1 MSQGVRGV
9 KVGVRGAA
17 AWAAAVLLLAGCTGQ
32 ADVQPPAG
40 TASAGGVSSVPTPAP
55 SGSPDPAASEAP
67 VPVPTIGPPPPKPV
81 APDTLDDPTPEGA
94 LSAIRYFYDL
104 YPYAYATGDIEGLKD
119 VSGNACGYCMKLME
133 RSEKLH
139 ADGGATSG
147 FVVEIVDATYNDA
160 TATPFHYELQVRLRL
175 GDGRIRESRD
185 APVED
190 QASKDAYLAL
200 LLDLEDTWEVSKVL
214 KVVDE
219 QD

>member
-1 MSQGVRGV
+1 MTTPFARLARG
-9 KVGVRGAA
+9 RPD
-17 AWAAAVLLLAGCTGQ
+17 AWL
-32 ADVQPPAG
+32 
-40 TASAGGVSSVPTPAP
+40 
-55 SGSPDPAASEAP
+55 
-67 VPVPTIGPPPPKPV
+67 PPPRPV

-133 RSEKLH
+133 KVEKLH

>member
-9 KVGVRGAA
+9 KIGVRGAA

-40 TASAGGVSSVPTPAP
+40 TASAGGVSSAPTPAP

-133 RSEKLH
+133 RIEKFN
-139 ADGGATSG
+139 ADGGAAAG
-147 FVVEIVDATYNDA
+147 FAVEFADAKYDEE
-160 TATPFHYELQVRLRL
+160 TATPFHVDFQVWFEVAPGVVRLSP
-175 GDGRIRESRD
+175 GGE
-185 APVED
+185 VED
-190 QASKDAYLAL
+190 VDGQKVEL
-200 LLDLEDTWEVSKVL
+200 LISVELEQTWELGKVL
-214 KVVDE
+214 EVDNAS
-219 QD
+219 

>member
-1 MSQGVRGV
+1 M
-9 KVGVRGAA
+9 KVGSRASAA
-17 AWAAAVLLLAGCTGQ
+17 CIAAVLLLVGCTGQ
-32 ADVQPPAG
+32 VEVQPPADTG
-40 TASAGGVSSVPTPAP
+40 TTGGVSSAPAPAP
-55 SGSPDPAASEAP
+55 SGSVAPAPSETP
-67 VPVPTIGPPPPKPV
+67 VPGPTIAPPPPRPV

-119 VSGNACGYCMKLME
+119 ISGNACGYCMKLME
-133 RSEKLH
+133 KVEKLH

-190 QASKDAYLAL
+190 QVSKDAYLAL